1 MRVSLHHL
9 DPLDLLARLE
19 PLAHVDR
26 SEVLL
31 LYVQCTQILTGSDY
45 MNANVV
51 TSKYISSLLMI
62 IRLLSTLYGPLQTHE
77 RGFWFGL
84 REMGF
89 ILLTPPSNLKS
100 YIFTWQF
107 ENGFKMQS
115 GLFLKAMS
123 YWQVTTFSTV
133 ESMMQKTAREAEGM
147 LAYVISTGSLFLK
160 VSKGW
165 KEIQVRAFPFLKI
178 NRQRLC

>member
-31 LYVQCTQILTGSDY
+31 LYVQCTQILTECKCSGFQ
-45 MNANVV
+45 
-51 TSKYISSLLMI
+51 